1 MNFEFDPLIQKF
13 ALALGVGLAGF
24 AISLLVSYLIVRRHK
39 RRPVEIGDFRVQ
51 IDRLPP
57 PLRLLLPAIALLLAL
72 PWIDFP
78 AGLQDTFNH
87 GLQLWVI
94 AAVAWLMQRIVVV
107 IRELLQEEYPVDV
120 ADNLHAR
127 RVQTQFQV
135 ISRII
140 TILIGV
146 IAVAASLM
154 TFESVRQFGVSL
166 LASAGVLG
174 IVLGF
179 AAQETLGTLISGIQ
193 IAITQPIRLDDVVIV
208 DGTYGRIQEI
218 TLTYVVINTWDER
231 NLIVPIRYFLEN
243 VFENWTY
250 TESRILGTV
259 YLYTDYAVPI
269 ERVRAQLERV
279 LKANELWDGR
289 MWNLQVTDSTERG
302 VELRALMSAP
312 DSASA
317 WNLRVQVRE
326 KMVEFLQRE
335 YPDSLPV
342 VRLLQVQ
349 EPSRLD
355 SPAHQ
360 SQDGS

>member
-1 MNFEFDPLIQKF
+1 MISELDPLIVKF
-13 ALALGVGLAGF
+13 ALALVVGLAG
-24 AISLLVSYLIVRRHK
+24 LLVSLLISFLIVRRHN
-39 RRPVEIGDFRVQ
+39 RRPVQIGKLEVQ

-78 AGLQDTFNH
+78 AGLQAAFSH

-94 AAVAWLMQRIVVV
+94 AALAWLAQRIVVV

-120 ADNLHAR
+120 EDNLQAR

-146 IAVAASLM
+146 IAVAAGLM
-154 TFESVRQFGVSL
+154 TFDSVRQFGVSL

-179 AAQETLGTLISGIQ
+179 AAQESLGTLMAGIQ

-208 DGTYGRIQEI
+208 EGTYGRIQEI

-231 NLIVPIRYFLEN
+231 NLIVPIRYFIEN

-259 YLYTDYAVPI
+259 YLYTDYSVPI
-269 ERVRAQLERV
+269 DRIRGELQRILE
-279 LKANELWDGR
+279 ANELWDGR
-289 MWNLQVTDSTERG
+289 VWNLQVTDSSERG
-302 VELRALMSAP
+302 IELRALMSAP
-312 DSASA
+312 DSATA
-317 WNLRVQVRE
+317 WNLRVHVRE

-349 EPSRLD
+349 EPGKLEK
-355 SPAHQ
+355 PARQ